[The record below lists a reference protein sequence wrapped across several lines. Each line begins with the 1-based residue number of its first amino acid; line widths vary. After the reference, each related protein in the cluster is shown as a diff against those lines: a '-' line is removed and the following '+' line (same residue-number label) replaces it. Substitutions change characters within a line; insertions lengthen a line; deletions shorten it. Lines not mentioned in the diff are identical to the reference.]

1 MAVARAAMRTKEPK
15 ARAKSKKPDLP
26 KVHQRVLAWFD
37 EHGRSFPWREH
48 RDPYQ
53 TLVAE
58 VMLQQTQTGRVA
70 PAYGAFLV
78 KFPTLS
84 SLAHASAMEVIQ
96 AWKGLGYNR
105 RAVDLQRSAQ
115 AIEHE
120 HGGVVPSDPKTL
132 RALPGIGDYSA
143 SAVACFAYDRQVPVV
158 DVNVRRVLSRT
169 VAGTDELP
177 VEETRR
183 VASEWLAHGEA
194 YRWNQALMDIGA
206 MVCRIDAPLCTQCP
220 LKLSCL
226 YRAQGKNKLKRE
238 PRAPKQSRF
247 EGSSRQKRG
256 GIVDHLRKAAEDGVS
271 LAALGKAIHPDG
283 GSDLTWLVELLE
295 GLESDGLVEMT
306 PSARRGSARG
316 IVRLPG

>member
-1 MAVARAAMRTKEPK
+1 VRSSVTKP
-15 ARAKSKKPDLP
+15 RAKTKQPDLS
-26 KVHQRVLAWFD
+26 KIHGRVLAWFA
-37 EHGRSFPWREH
+37 EHGRSFPWRMH

-70 PAYGAFLV
+70 PAYEAFLA
-78 KFPTLS
+78 KFPTVDR
-84 SLAHASAMEVIQ
+84 LAHASAMEVIQ

-132 RALPGIGDYSA
+132 RALPGIGEYSA
-143 SAVACFAYDRQVPVV
+143 SAVACFAYDRQIPVV
-158 DVNVRRVLSRT
+158 DVNVRRVLSRA
-169 VAGTDELP
+169 VRASDEVSLD
-177 VEETRR
+177 ETRK
-183 VASEWLAHGEA
+183 VAAEWLAAGDA

-206 MVCRIDAPLCTQCP
+206 MVCRIDAPLCAQCP
-220 LKLSCL
+220 LKLSCA
-226 YRAQGKNKLKRE
+226 YRAQGKNKMKRE
-238 PRAPKQSRF
+238 PRPPKQTRF

-271 LAALGKAIHPDG
+271 MSALGRAIHPDG
-283 GSDLTWLVELLE
+283 GPDLTWLVELLE
-295 GLESDGLVEMT
+295 GLERDGLVEMT